1 MKQQPLISVVLSV
14 YNGEKYLAEA
24 IESILT
30 QTYEN
35 FEFIIIDDGSTDK
48 SLEIIKSYSDRRIV
62 LISRENRGLVSS
74 LNEGIEKAKGKY
86 IARMDADD
94 ISFNTRFEEQV
105 TFMEANKSIGV
116 CGTAIIGFGE
126 GMVERI
132 STYATQN
139 SRLQTE
145 LLFSSIFAHPTV
157 MIRREILVVHN
168 LKYEKESLHAED
180 FALWVTLAQ
189 YTKFVNLKKPLL
201 KYRILQDSIT
211 READKDT
218 EQRYKTI
225 KAIFE
230 NSLKKLDIQNSE
242 EENRL
247 HFNLTVNTRIA
258 ENKISF
264 FDLKR
269 YFSKIVDANSKK
281 KVFDN
286 VELKKVLGKKWLWNL
301 YYRRE
306 VGALFSKYF
315 LYGLWSMIK
324 K

>member
-1 MKQQPLISVVLSV
+1 MSNPLVSVVLSV
-14 YNGEKYLAEA
+14 YNGEKYLLET
-24 IESILT
+24 IESILN
-30 QTYEN
+30 QTYNN

-48 SLEIIKSYSDRRIV
+48 SLEIIKSYNDERMV
-62 LISRENRGLVSS
+62 LISRENRGLVAS
-74 LNEGIEKAKGKY
+74 LNEGIEKAKGVY

-94 ISFNTRFEEQV
+94 ISLETRFEEQV
-105 TFMEANKSIGV
+105 AFMEQNPNIGV

-126 GMVERI
+126 DMEERVA
-132 STYATQN
+132 TYAALN

-157 MIRREILVVHN
+157 MMRKEILLKHN

-180 FALWVTLAQ
+180 FALWVSLAQ
-189 YTKFVNLKKPLL
+189 YTKFANLKEPLL
-201 KYRILQDSIT
+201 KYRILQNSIT
-211 READKDT
+211 REAEREVEK
-218 EQRYKTI
+218 RYGVI

-230 NSLKKLDIQNSE
+230 QELMRLEIYNSE

-247 HFNLTVNTRIA
+247 HFNLTVNDRIRD
-258 ENKISF
+258 NKISF
-264 FDLKR
+264 SELKR

-281 KVFDN
+281 RVFDSL
-286 VELKKVLGKKWLWNL
+286 ELKKVLGKKWLWNL

-306 VGALFSKYF
+306 VRAVFSKYF
-315 LYGLWSMIK
+315 IYGLWSMIK

>member
-1 MKQQPLISVVLSV
+1 MSEPLISVVLSV

-24 IESILT
+24 IDSILN
-30 QTYEN
+30 QTYDN
-35 FEFIIIDDGSTDK
+35 FEFIIIDDGSADK
-48 SLEIIKSYSDRRIV
+48 SLEIINSYDDKRIV
-62 LISRENRGLVSS
+62 IISRENRGLIAS
-74 LNEGIEKAKGKY
+74 LNEGIEKAKGVY

-94 ISFNTRFEEQV
+94 ISLATRFEEQV

-116 CGTAIIGFGE
+116 CGTAIIGLLE
-126 GMVERI
+126 GMEERI

-139 SRLQTE
+139 SKLQTE

-157 MIRREILVVHN
+157 MIRSEILVAHN

-180 FALWVTLAQ
+180 FALWVSLAR
-189 YTKFVNLKKPLL
+189 YTKFANLKKPLL
-201 KYRILQDSIT
+201 KYRILHESIT

-230 NSLKKLDIQNSE
+230 NSLKKLDIKNSE

-247 HFNLTVNTRIA
+247 HFNLTVNSRIA
-258 ENKISF
+258 ENKVSF
-264 FDLKR
+264 IDLKK

-281 KVFDN
+281 RVFDSL
-286 VELKKVLGKKWLWNL
+286 ELKQVLGKKWLWNL

-306 VGALFSKYF
+306 IGAFFSKYF
-315 LYGLWSMIK
+315 IYGLWSMIK